1 MVQQWSMLFC
11 LHDLVERK
19 GIHCYLCI
27 RVLSGGGSGVAEST
41 AARYSRKA
49 AIVGPESGA
58 ASGWGSTLHEAPA
71 ETVAG
76 DHPTTPC
83 HPTSVGSPGITSALQ
98 WTSRRAPGA
107 RGQAPVFPLLFVVQA
122 AVDASCCQHLH
133 TDLQSGRTHRCP
145 KGTPKDTQY
154 LSMRIPHSAFRTVD
168 PLPPRPLRDQN
179 SLHREMDI

>member
-1 MVQQWSMLFC
+1 MLLC
-11 LHDLVERK
+11 LHGLVENK
-19 GIHCYLCI
+19 GIHSTLLCI

-145 KGTPKDTQY
+145 KGTPKDTCRCAF
-154 LSMRIPHSAFRTVD
+154 RIPHSGDR
-168 PLPPRPLRDQN
+168 
-179 SLHREMDI
+179 